1 MSEIAQTTHPR
12 PASAFPPV
20 LAVIPC
26 LNEAAHIEAV
36 ARHILAEADRI
47 PLRLVIADGGS
58 TDGTRKFAQDLAA
71 ADNRG
76 FLSPKRKANP
86 KSAVNLAVQRFRC
99 RPGVPDPHGR
109 ACGLSAALLR
119 NASAR
124 ASRNGRRFRRS
135 QHDRQGRSR
144 VPAAAA
150 AAQNSI
156 LGNGGSAHRR
166 TGEGRFIDHG
176 HHALMRLAAFTRL
189 RGYDE
194 TFTHNEDAELDIRL
208 RAAWASVSG
217 FQVCRLSPI
226 SRGPRH
232 GFVPAVSQLRQG
244 PGRTLFKHK
253 SRPKL
258 RQSVPLAVAPA
269 LLLALLTPL
278 HPVFAA
284 PGCGVGKRLRRLR
297 NRAWHIGRKN
307 VCAGFSGF
315 AAMIMHL
322 GWSAGFLAGALKLVP
337 KSAAV
342 AIAACRPPVTSAGDR
357 MTP

>member
-58 TDGTRKFAQDLAA
+58 TDGTRKFARDLAA
-71 ADNRG
+71 ADNRVF
-76 FLSPKRKANP
+76 FLQNVKRIQS
-86 KSAVNLAVQRFRC
+86 SAVNLAVQRF
-99 RPGVPDPHGR
+99 GAGR
-109 ACGLSAALLR
+109 EFLIRVDAHAGYPPRYCETLLR
-119 NASAR
+119 EQAVTGADSVVVSMTAKGETWFQR
-124 ASRNGRRFRRS
+124 
-135 QHDRQGRSR
+135 
-144 VPAAAA
+144 AAA
-150 AAQNSI
+150 AAQNSL

-166 TGEGRFIDHG
+166 AGEGRFVDHG
-176 HHALMRLAAFTRL
+176 HHALMRLAAFQSV
-189 RGYDE
+189 RGYDKS
-194 TFTHNEDAELDIRL
+194 FTHNEDAELDVRL
-208 RAAWASVSG
+208 RAAGFRIWLSG
-217 FQVCRLSPI
+217 MPPVTYF
-226 SRGPRH
+226 PRATPRAL
-232 GFVPAVSQLRQG
+232 FRQYLNYG
-244 PGRTLFKHK
+244 QGRARTLFKHK

-258 RQSVPLAVAPA
+258 RQSLPLAVAPA
-269 LLLALLTPL
+269 LLLALLSPL

-284 PGCGVGKRLRRLR
+284 PAA
-297 NRAWHIGRKN
+297 AWASVCAAYGIWLGIRQKD

-337 KSAAV
+337 KSAAL
-342 AIAACRPPVTSAGDR
+342 AIAARRPGTVTSAGDR